1 MARSSDSRKARLWRR
16 RMTRFAK
23 AGVPVT
29 RFCRDEGVSTAG
41 FYYWRR
47 KLAQADEQETE
58 VATQA
63 ASASS
68 FAPVRLVAAGG
79 VAVQLPGGTHLQVP
93 ASEIDALRTVVDTL
107 ARVDAEHAGGRLC

>member
-1 MARSSDSRKARLWRR
+1 MARSSDSRKVRLWRR

-47 KLAQADEQETE
+47 KLAQAEAQVSE
-58 VATQA
+58 VATEA
-63 ASASS
+63 ASS

-79 VAVQLPGGTHLQVP
+79 VAVQLPGGTQLQVP
-93 ASEIDALRTVVDTL
+93 VSELHALRTVVETL
-107 ARVDAEHAGGRLC
+107 ARVDAEHAGGRPC